1 MEAMTETS
9 GAPEDV
15 ATLSFEQARDELV
28 RVVAELEQGAPTLE
42 HSLALW
48 ERGEALAARCEE
60 WLLGAKRRLE
70 AARATV
76 ERGDGGPR
84 IVAELGRPETPEET
98 ADRKAESSRVYRSSQ
113 NVRNLVAALLATL
126 AIVVV
131 IIFAV
136 PRGTPPA
143 REPIDVA
150 AVAESISASEGRTV
164 ITPEMSDGW
173 VVNNAGIEGNG
184 SVRAFT
190 VIYAPAGEDERGFL
204 RVAQGFD
211 ADEAWAARVL
221 SGSAPQDTVVI
232 DGITWER
239 YDLDPDRTGN
249 ITVALATDAGTD
261 TVLIYGAAAEKALE
275 ETARSVTD
283 QITALREEA
292 E

>member
-1 MEAMTETS
+1 MT
-9 GAPEDV
+9 
-15 ATLSFEQARDELV
+15 R
-28 RVVAELEQGAPTLE
+28 
-42 HSLALW
+42 
-48 ERGEALAARCEE
+48 
-60 WLLGAKRRLE
+60 
-70 AARATV
+70 
-76 ERGDGGPR
+76 GPR

-126 AIVVV
+126 AVVVV
-131 IIFAV
+131 IMFAV
-136 PRGTPPA
+136 PRGTPPE

-150 AVAESISASEGRTV
+150 AVAESIAASEERTV

-190 VIYAPAGEDERGFL
+190 VVYAPAGEDQRGFL

-221 SGSAPQDTVVI
+221 SGSAPQDAVTI

>member
-1 MEAMTETS
+1 MT
-9 GAPEDV
+9 
-15 ATLSFEQARDELV
+15 R
-28 RVVAELEQGAPTLE
+28 
-42 HSLALW
+42 
-48 ERGEALAARCEE
+48 
-60 WLLGAKRRLE
+60 
-70 AARATV
+70 
-76 ERGDGGPR
+76 GPR

-126 AIVVV
+126 AVVVV
-131 IIFAV
+131 IMFAV
-136 PRGTPPA
+136 PRGTPPE

-150 AVAESISASEGRTV
+150 AVAESIAASEERTV

-190 VIYAPAGEDERGFL
+190 VVYAPAGEDQRGFL

-221 SGSAPQDTVVI
+221 SGSAPQDTVTI

-239 YDLDPDRTGN
+239 YDLDADRTGN